1 MLEIKNN
8 ATGWNNAIDHHLISR
23 LDTAEERIN
32 ELEYIS
38 LGTSQTERQRIKKK
52 NQNSQNYGE
61 TFTKAITHA

>member
-52 NQNSQNYGE
+52 KSE
-61 TFTKAITHA
+61 